1 MAVVA
6 VQVERIGE
14 VWTVC
19 LAPMDPR
26 SEKIHPPYIGVT
38 HHSSRNDS

>member
-1 MAVVA
+1 MAVLA

-14 VWTVC
+14 VWTVR

-26 SEKIHPPYIGVT
+26 SEKIHPPYIGDT
-38 HHSSRNDS
+38 PQQQK